1 MPQFMLR
8 YDLRQ
13 PDFCTASSAQLY
25 RAAIEQCAWGEK
37 NGFVA
42 AHFSEHHGA
51 SDNYC
56 PAPLLL
62 ASAVAARTETLMLYI
77 AALIAPL
84 HDPVR
89 LAEQLAVLDIISQGR
104 VLPIISAGY
113 RAEEFAAIG
122 KTLTDRRDY
131 MDMIGP
137 FLNKAWTGMPF
148 TDGDRE
154 IRVTPRPHSQPRPP
168 LLMGGSSRAAARR
181 AARDADYFIPSG
193 PEIFEY
199 YREELAKLGKPD
211 PGPMSASSN
220 TVFFVAADPDAY
232 WQAIAP
238 HLLHETNTYAAW
250 AAQSGVFSP
259 YQHYDDDAALRAS
272 GAYQVCTPAQ
282 LTAIA
287 RQMEATVPI
296 LFHPLC
302 GGIHPDLAWQ
312 SLYLFAEQ
320 VVPELA

>member
-1 MPQFMLR
+1 MAQFMLR

-13 PDFCTASSAQLY
+13 PDFCTASSAELY
-25 RAAIEQCAWGEK
+25 RAAIDQCAWAEQ

-42 AHFSEHHGA
+42 AHLSEHHGA
-51 SDNYC
+51 SDSYC

-62 ASAVAARTETLMLYI
+62 ASAVAARTQTLMLYI

-113 RAEEFAAIG
+113 RGEEFEAIG
-122 KTLTDRRDY
+122 KTLADRRDY

-137 FLNKAWTGMPF
+137 FLNRAWLGETF
-148 TDGDRE
+148 TDNGRT
-154 IRVTPRPHSQPRPP
+154 ITVTPRPHSQPRPP

-181 AARDADYFIPSG
+181 AAGDADYFVPSG
-193 PEIFEY
+193 PEIFEF

-211 PGPMSASSN
+211 PGPMPASSN
-220 TVFFVAADPDAY
+220 AVFFVAQEPDAY
-232 WQAIAP
+232 WEAIAP
-238 HLLHETNTYAAW
+238 HLQHETNTYAAW
-250 AAQSGVFSP
+250 AEQAGVFSP
-259 YQHYDDDAALRAS
+259 YRHFEDTNDMRANGS
-272 GAYQVCTPAQ
+272 YRVCTPQQ
-282 LTAIA
+282 LLEVAA
-287 RQMEATVPI
+287 EMDAGAPI

-312 SLYLFAEQ
+312 SLHLCAER
-320 VVPELA
+320 VLPELG